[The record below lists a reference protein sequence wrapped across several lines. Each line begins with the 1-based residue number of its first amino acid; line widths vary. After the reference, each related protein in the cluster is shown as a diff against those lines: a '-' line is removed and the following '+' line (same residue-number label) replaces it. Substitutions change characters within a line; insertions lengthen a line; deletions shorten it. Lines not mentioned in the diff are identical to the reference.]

1 MKKYSIIC
9 VRGDTKHVSIPEI
22 KYSDGTLYT
31 LTPTDHIYL
40 DVKKSASDNNKV
52 LIHKDITSADY
63 TDDGV
68 LTFTFKPSETAKL
81 SRGEYV
87 FDVRLYIDEDNIF
100 TIITESTMLIV
111 NNITEIPEGVD

>member
-40 DVKKSASDNNKV
+40 DVKKSASDNKV
-52 LIHKDITSADY
+52 LIHKDITADNY
-63 TDDGV
+63 DSEGV
-68 LTFTFKPSETAKL
+68 LTFTFKPSETSKL

-87 FDVRLYIDEDNIF
+87 FDVRLYMDEDNIF

-111 NNITEIPEGVD
+111 NSITEIPEGVD